1 MHNYTPED
9 LLRFLY
15 HEMNSNEA
23 AVLESELT
31 LNWALREKLAVL
43 KSAQERLNSVVES
56 PRTEVVLNILK
67 YAAATAPCAAAPAKG

>member
-15 HEMNSNEA
+15 HEMNTEDA
-23 AVLESELT
+23 RVLESELSR
-31 LNWALREKLAVL
+31 NWSLREKLAVL
-43 KSAQERLNSVVES
+43 KSAQERLNGAMES

-67 YAAATAPCAAAPAKG
+67 YAAATTTHTA